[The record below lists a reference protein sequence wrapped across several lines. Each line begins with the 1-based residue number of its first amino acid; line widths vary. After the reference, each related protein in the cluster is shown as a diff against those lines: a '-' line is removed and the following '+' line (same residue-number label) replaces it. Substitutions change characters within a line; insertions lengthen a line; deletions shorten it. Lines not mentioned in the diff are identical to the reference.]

1 MNNKFFSISK
11 RIKSFGYAFNGL
23 RVVITQEHNA
33 RIHLLAATIVVVLGI
48 VLHVSII
55 EWAILTLCIGVVIA
69 LEIVNTAIEH
79 IANFICP
86 KHNLKIKIIKDL
98 AAAAVLV
105 GAVSA
110 LIIGLLIFTPKIMR
124 VYIL

>member
-1 MNNKFFSISK
+1 MQRSRLI
-11 RIKSFGYAFNGL
+11 
-23 RVVITQEHNA
+23 VI
-33 RIHLLAATIVVVLGI
+33 ILGI
-48 VLHVSII
+48 VLHVSAV

-86 KHNLKIKIIKDL
+86 EHNLKIKIIKDL